1 MPAVG
6 EQGEK
11 LFVAGLGQHGWEA
24 GEHVAVVDPR
34 IMAVTLAGG
43 QQAEMDRRRAAAPVA
58 PHKKPIA
65 ASYAEAP

>member
-1 MPAVG
+1 MGKQDQKVFIARPG
-6 EQGEK
+6 K
-11 LFVAGLGQHGWEA
+11 HGRQA
-24 GEHVAVVDPR
+24 CEHVAVVDPR

-58 PHKKPIA
+58 PHEKPIA